1 MDGWNYFNYFTEIEE
16 YFWKKRGAHLLV
28 SPLDWAIM
36 EAWQKAGVPLEA
48 ALKGIDNAF
57 ESYQRSRR
65 GAGKPL
71 KNLAYCTDAVLEAAE
86 EQQEAAAGSARK
98 DERAAA
104 REAFSRDEVK
114 AYVGKNVAHLKSSAE
129 KQLAQRP
136 EIAARLTE
144 IAESLNSN
152 IVLLDTPATL
162 DLEDVER
169 RLTILDEKLHALLMS
184 HAPEELMLKIQREV
198 DGQLST
204 YRRKMKAQQLAMVEK
219 QYMQKR
225 LLEEFGIP
233 RLSLFYLA

>member
-48 ALKGIDNAF
+48 ALKGIDKAF

-65 GAGKPL
+65 GAAKPL
-71 KNLAYCTDAVLEAAE
+71 KNLAYCTDAVLEVAE
-86 EQQEAAAGSARK
+86 EQQEAAAGSTPK
-98 DERAAA
+98 AALA
-104 REAFSRDEVK
+104 TATEAFSRDEVK
-114 AYVGKNVAHLKSSAE
+114 AYVAKNVAHLKSSAE
-129 KQLAQRP
+129 KQSGQRP

-144 IAESLNSN
+144 ITESLNSN